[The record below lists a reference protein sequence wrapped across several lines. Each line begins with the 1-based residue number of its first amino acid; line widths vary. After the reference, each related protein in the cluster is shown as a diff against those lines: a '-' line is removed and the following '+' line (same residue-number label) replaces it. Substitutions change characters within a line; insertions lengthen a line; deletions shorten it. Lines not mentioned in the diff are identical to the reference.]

1 MTKEEKGEEER
12 GMARGRRR
20 EEMVKGVGKKRVVE
34 KEELEERKELRTE
47 GDESKRASRRYRGRD
62 R

>member
-20 EEMVKGVGKKRVVE
+20 EEMVKGVGKK
-34 KEELEERKELRTE
+34 
-47 GDESKRASRRYRGRD
+47 GWWRRRSWRRGRN
-62 R
+62 